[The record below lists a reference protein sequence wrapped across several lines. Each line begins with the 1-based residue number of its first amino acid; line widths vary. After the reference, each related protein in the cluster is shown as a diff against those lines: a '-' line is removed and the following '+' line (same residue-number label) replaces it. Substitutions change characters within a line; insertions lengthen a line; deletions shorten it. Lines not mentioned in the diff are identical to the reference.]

1 MSQPISQRDLPKMFE
16 SLKQRE
22 FFGKV
27 TVEFNRGQPKLV
39 RIEET
44 TLIQEENRNEHY
56 SRSSCR

>member
-1 MSQPISQRDLPKMFE
+1 MSKPISEQDLPKIFDD
-16 SLKQRE
+16 LKQRE

-44 TLIQEENRNEHY
+44 KIVIEGENPNDRKRN
-56 SRSSCR
+56 

>member
-1 MSQPISQRDLPKMFE
+1 MFE

-27 TVEFNRGQPKLV
+27 TVEFNRGQAKLV

-56 SRSSCR
+56 SRSHCR

>member
-27 TVEFNRGQPKLV
+27 TVEFNRGQAKLV

-44 TLIQEENRNEHY
+44 KIVQDGENQREH
-56 SRSSCR
+56 RVH